1 MDVNWHG
8 FTTLIE
14 RSYDLSIKRVSYA
27 CSAETMRPRR
37 NVFLIIRSLVV
48 KQNAELLFKLAVSKI

>member
-1 MDVNWHG
+1 MDVNWRG

-14 RSYDLSIKRVSYA
+14 RSYDLSIKGTSYA
-27 CSAETMRPRR
+27 CSAEAMRSRR

-48 KQNAELLFKLAVSKI
+48 KQKCRAIIQIGC